1 MHITDDPGSAIDALL
16 ADAEILSDHDHSQA
30 PTAARRIARA
40 AARNRPDAAVCPASD
55 SEEDDQAR
63 RQLDLI
69 SAQVLNTPQAATW
82 LSRLDNTRHI
92 EPEGA
97 LVFACLLHLAGR
109 EDGAQFWWQFAAG
122 SGSHAA
128 ATCLSYHHH
137 RNAELRDADYW
148 REQADRLLARPAE
161 CNPTPTQAAEHPLLP
176 DHVAKDLLAQ
186 CSRGVQPRLP
196 AELEEV
202 INQLVI
208 EYDDA
213 DFGEIPQPSPLL
225 PDVLG
230 AHN

>member
-1 MHITDDPGSAIDALL
+1 MRNTDDPGSAIDALL
-16 ADAEILSDHDHSQA
+16 ANAEILSNYDHSRA
-30 PTAARRIARA
+30 PTAAERIARA
-40 AARNRPDAAVCPASD
+40 ATRNRPGAAVCPASP
-55 SEEDDQAR
+55 SEEDDRAL

-128 ATCLSYHHH
+128 ATCLSFHH
-137 RNAELRDADYW
+137 RRNAAFRDADYW
-148 REQADRLLARPAE
+148 HEQAERLLAKPAE
-161 CNPTPTQAAEHPLLP
+161 RNPMTTQAAGQPLLP
-176 DHVAKDLLAQ
+176 DHIAQELLAQ
-186 CSRGVQPRLP
+186 CERGVRPRLP

-202 INQLVI
+202 IDQLVI

-213 DFGEIPQPSPLL
+213 DFGGIPQPSPLL
-225 PDVLG
+225 PEVLG
-230 AHN
+230 APN